1 MTETQAPLNFKAISV
16 TKGRGGWGGPLTI
29 RPNEKRRY
37 IVSVTGGGI
46 HPVAEEIAR
55 LTGAEAVDGFKSSYD
70 KETMA
75 CVVIDCGGTARCG
88 VYPKMNILTINI
100 NPTSPSGPLMKFINE
115 ENFVSGVT
123 VSDISASAAFYED
136 QDEVQEA
143 VEKVEAPA
151 VRKTPQEV
159 KEEAKRKAAETYQKP
174 KKMNIVERVGRGAG
188 KVVGVLYQAGRE
200 TIDQVLKNILPFMAF
215 VSMLIGI
222 ITYTGIGDL
231 IANFV
236 TPLAGNF
243 VGLLILSVICA
254 LPILSPL
261 LGPGAVIAQVVGV
274 LIGVEIGRGNI
285 PPELALPAL
294 FAINPQ
300 VGADFVPV
308 GLTLGEAEPET
319 IEVGVP
325 AVLISRLITGPLAVI
340 IAYLFSFGLY

>member
-1 MTETQAPLNFKAISV
+1 METVQRPANYKAVTISQ
-16 TKGRGGWGGPLTI
+16 GRGGWGGPLTI
-29 RPNEKRRY
+29 QPNDTQRY

-46 HPVAEEIAR
+46 HPVAQEIAS
-55 LTGAEAVDGFKSSYD
+55 LTGAEAVDGFKGSYD

-88 VYPKMNILTINI
+88 VYPKMGVLTVNV
-100 NPTSPSGPLMKFINE
+100 NATSPSGPLMKFINE
-115 ENFVSGVT
+115 ENFVSGVGPA
-123 VSDISASAAFYED
+123 DIKQADRTFENADAVKEAV
-136 QDEVQEA
+136 DEVEN
-143 VEKVEAPA
+143 PA
-151 VRKTPQEV
+151 VDKRTPQEI
-159 KEEAKRKAAETYQKP
+159 KEEAKRKAAAYQPERKQ
-174 KKMNIVERVGRGAG
+174 NIVEKIGRGAG
-188 KVVGVLYQAGRE
+188 KVVGIFYQAGRE
-200 TIDQVLKNILPFMAF
+200 TIDQVIKNILPFMAF

-222 ITYTGIGDL
+222 ILYTGIGDI

-236 TPLAGNF
+236 TPLAGNIF
-243 VGLLILSVICA
+243 GLLILSVICA
-254 LPILSPL
+254 IPILSPL

-274 LIGVEIGRGNI
+274 LVGVEIGRGNI

-308 GLTLGEAEPET
+308 GLTLGEAKPET

-325 AVLISRLITGPLAVI
+325 AVLISRLITGPLAVV